1 MSDALV
7 TKVKRLEDMD
17 DSDIDFSDIPEITE
31 EFLSH
36 CTVRFPNVSSER
48 LNGIRALLDRT
59 GLEKIT
65 PDNLDLAKKRW
76 QEAEDKY
83 DELCKAKEQAA
94 LTESRRDDAACDIAA
109 ASG

>member
-1 MSDALV
+1 MRGVFAISDERAAQI
-7 TKVKRLEDMD
+7 KAHP
-17 DSDIDFSDIPEITE
+17 IDFSDIPEITE

-48 LNGIRALLDRT
+48 LNGIRALLDRR
-59 GLEKIT
+59 GFEKIT
-65 PDNLDLAKKRW
+65 ADNLELAKKRW
-76 QEAEDKY
+76 QEAEEEY

-94 LTESRRDDAACDIAA
+94 PSESLRDDVACDLAA

>member
-7 TKVKRLEDMD
+7 TKAKWLEDMD

-36 CTVRFPNVSSER
+36 CTIRFPNVSSER
-48 LNGIRALLDRT
+48 LEGIRALLDRT
-59 GLEKIT
+59 GLERIT
-65 PDNLDLAKKRW
+65 PDNLELAKKRW

-94 LTESRRDDAACDIAA
+94 SSEGTSDDL
-109 ASG
+109 ASKVAVVAS

>member
-1 MSDALV
+1 MNDVSVMSDERVAQI
-7 TKVKRLEDMD
+7 RARQ
-17 DSDIDFSDIPEITE
+17 IDYSDIPKLTE

-36 CTVRFPNVSSER
+36 CTIRFPNVSSER

-83 DELCKAKEQAA
+83 DELCKAKAQVPSS
-94 LTESRRDDAACDIAA
+94 ESTSDDASCNLAA

>member
-7 TKVKRLEDMD
+7 TTVKRLEDMD

-36 CTVRFPNVSSER
+36 CTVRFPNVSTER

-59 GLEKIT
+59 GLDRIT
-65 PDNLDLAKKRW
+65 PDNLELAKKRW
-76 QEAEDKY
+76 QEAEEEY
-83 DELCKAKEQAA
+83 DELCKAKEQA
-94 LTESRRDDAACDIAA
+94 TSSESLRDDVPCDIAA
-109 ASG
+109 ASS

>member
-1 MSDALV
+1 MLAWAGRPSV
-7 TKVKRLEDMD
+7 V
-17 DSDIDFSDIPEITE
+17 
-31 EFLSH
+31 
-36 CTVRFPNVSSER
+36 R

-59 GLEKIT
+59 GLDRIT
-65 PDNLDLAKKRW
+65 ADNLELAKKRW

-94 LTESRRDDAACDIAA
+94 PSESLRDDVACDIAA